1 MCSCHLANGIHLV
14 VVKFIFR
21 VFPYPQ
27 TIWAGPIMLPHSALP
42 QIAKAIPGFIASNV
56 NSKVT
61 MFLYVLKKQLLQ
73 SISADQDMLV
83 VHAFDGLGEE
93 HGRKAFD
100 WALSVPGAIDQ
111 TGLKSLRQV
120 AELQG
125 TFPYS
130 RSLLPVTVT

>member
-1 MCSCHLANGIHLV
+1 
-14 VVKFIFR
+14 
-21 VFPYPQ
+21 
-27 TIWAGPIMLPHSALP
+27 MLPHSALP
-42 QIAKAIPGFIASNV
+42 RIAKAIPGFIGNNV
-56 NSKVT
+56 DSKIT

-100 WALSVPGAIDQ
+100 WALNVPGAIDQ

-125 TFPYS
+125 TFPYPCF
-130 RSLLPVTVT
+130 LLSVTVA

>member
-1 MCSCHLANGIHLV
+1 
-14 VVKFIFR
+14 
-21 VFPYPQ
+21 
-27 TIWAGPIMLPHSALP
+27 MLPHDALP
-42 QIAKAIPGFIASNV
+42 QVAKAIPDFIARNEDP
-56 NSKVT
+56 KVT
-61 MFLYVLKKQLLQ
+61 MFLYVLKRQLLQ

-111 TGLKSLRQV
+111 TGLNSLRQV

-125 TFPYS
+125 TCPYYS
-130 RSLLPVTVT
+130 RSLFSVAVT